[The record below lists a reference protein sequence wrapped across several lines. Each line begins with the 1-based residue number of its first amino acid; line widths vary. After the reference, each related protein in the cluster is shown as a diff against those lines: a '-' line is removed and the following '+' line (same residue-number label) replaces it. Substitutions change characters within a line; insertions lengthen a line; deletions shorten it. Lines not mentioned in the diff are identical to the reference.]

1 MNFHSSKY
9 SYRIQSDIDKKR
21 VFQNCD
27 GESENFK
34 CKTIRAQLW
43 TVTQR
48 NHLYKNEQLLRTKQ
62 RYNQMNRKMK
72 LLNVNVNE

>member
-1 MNFHSSKY
+1 MFVLQNIVIEFSLIS
-9 SYRIQSDIDKKR
+9 IKKR

-34 CKTIRAQLW
+34 CKTIRVQLW

-62 RYNQMNRKMK
+62 RYN
-72 LLNVNVNE
+72 